1 MIPLT
6 FTAGFGN
13 GDVHLTVPPVTVVYG
28 GGGPFGIAYGLG
40 VAHALLDAGI
50 PLRETPS
57 LGTSAGAWVASCLAT
72 HTSFDAVDMMPAIS
86 VPNLSP
92 GLLHRLAKD
101 LFGEAG
107 SALVTATAVRVPSGR
122 RVLLSGA
129 KHPLADIIAASSAVP
144 WLFAPARIGRQVY
157 ADGGV
162 RSMVPRR
169 PRAHR
174 RTADRHRPDR
184 GADVRPRRT
193 CDGVDAEA

>member
-6 FTAGFGN
+6 FTTGFAN
-13 GDVHLTVPPVTVVYG
+13 GDDHLTVPSVTVVYG

-50 PLRETPS
+50 PLRKTPS

-72 HTSFDAVDMMPAIS
+72 HTSFHAVDMMPAIS

-122 RVLLSGA
+122 RVLLS
-129 KHPLADIIAASSAVP
+129 
-144 WLFAPARIGRQVY
+144 APSIRWPTLSPPRPPCPGC
-157 ADGGV
+157 
-162 RSMVPRR
+162 SPRR
-169 PRAHR
+169 GSAGGSTP
-174 RTADRHRPDR
+174 TAACAPWSTPTTRPPPN
-184 GADVRPRRT
+184 G
-193 CDGVDAEA
+193 